1 MGGIIYL
8 IFLIFNGL
16 FIFFAYF
23 GYFVRPAFLSGE
35 STTTMYLLRTYD
47 SIGPWG
53 PVVVLGMMVVLWIIT
68 TPAKVLGLGFTRITE
83 SALRLLPFT
92 LLMSGI
98 ASLPTLANNYD
109 YVDQVDFGNSSYNL
123 VMRSGLFDT
132 IQYGVIECDS
142 IQTNC
147 RQIYFTNELPAA
159 LGQSRGVPVAQ
170 PTQVVTVNGQNILVA
185 PNNVTAAAEKPAE
198 LLVDTTE
205 SALGLRIANQYQTI
219 TIAEPEEGLETEIFP
234 SSEE

>member
-8 IFLIFNGL
+8 IFLVFNGL

-23 GYFVRPAFLSGE
+23 GYFIRPSFLAGE

-53 PVVVLGMMVVLWIIT
+53 PVVVLGVMVVLWIIT
-68 TPAKVLGLGFTRITE
+68 TPAKVLGLGFTKITE

-92 LLMSGI
+92 LLVSGI

-109 YVDQVDFGNSSYNL
+109 YVDQVDFDNSSYNL
-123 VMRSGLFDT
+123 VMRSGMFDT

-159 LGQSRGVPVAQ
+159 LGQFNNAPVAE
-170 PTQVVTVNGQNILVA
+170 PTEVVSVNGQNIVVTSRNL
-185 PNNVTAAAEKPAE
+185 TAASEQPAE
-198 LLVDTTE
+198 LMVDTTE
-205 SALGLRIANQYQTI
+205 TALGLRIANQYQTI
-219 TIAEPEEGLETEIFP
+219 RIAEPESDLEAEIF
-234 SSEE
+234 SNEE